1 MAAAEMAAAEIQS
14 LIAWYYHASSTEQ
27 EGMWAALNGGKTKVR
42 RLLRSVKIDLSC
54 PGFAWKTNKTSPS
67 FTRCNST

>member
-1 MAAAEMAAAEIQS
+1 MAAAEIQS

-42 RLLRSVKIDLSC
+42 RTERMNPNKYEPMDWKLKENSR
-54 PGFAWKTNKTSPS
+54 PGTKSS
-67 FTRCNST
+67 